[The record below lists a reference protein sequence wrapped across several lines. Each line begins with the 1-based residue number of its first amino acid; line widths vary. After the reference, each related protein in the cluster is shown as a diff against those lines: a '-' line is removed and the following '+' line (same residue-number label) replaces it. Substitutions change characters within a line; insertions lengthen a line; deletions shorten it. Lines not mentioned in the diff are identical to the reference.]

1 MFIEDVTINVSE
13 GLITDLFGD
22 HPFSFDESLWKAV
35 RNKGLTNVKELNNE
49 FLNSKKQAKKY
60 IKALSKVNSTEVS
73 MSDVDLGDFVTGTY
87 FIKEP
92 LTYQEFLLYKV
103 LFLHTKEFADYE
115 ELLGVSYTFG
125 DESGTLTEIGSETLT
140 FLIQSG
146 EKSTLKTVPKSSN
159 SYFLMNHLRWFKA
172 PKETLTESLDWFSH
186 LPESY
191 LGKSREWVMLMFDV
205 QEVLYFTT

>member
-1 MFIEDVTINVSE
+1 MFIEDVDINLSDGV
-13 GLITDLFGD
+13 ITDLFGD
-22 HPFSFDESLWKAV
+22 HPFSFDESIWKIV
-35 RNKGLTNVKELNNE
+35 QNQGLTSVKDRNNE
-49 FLNSKKQAKKY
+49 FLRLKKQAKKY
-60 IKALSKVNSTEVS
+60 IKALRKVNSTEVS
-73 MSDVDLGDFVTGTY
+73 MSGVDLGEFVTGTY

-140 FLIQSG
+140 FIIQSG
-146 EKSTLKTVPKSSN
+146 EKSTLITVPKSSN
-159 SYFLMNHLRWFKA
+159 SYFLLNHLRWFKA
-172 PKETLTESLDWFSH
+172 PKETLTESLDWFSR

-191 LGKSREWVMLMFDV
+191 LGKSREWLMLMFDV
-205 QEVLYFTT
+205 QEVLYFTN